1 MKGLLLKDW
10 YMMRKY
16 CRSYLLI
23 AAVFIAVS
31 LYSNDN
37 LFFIFYP
44 CLLCGMIP
52 VNLLGYDERSRW
64 MQYSGTLPYTKT
76 QIVSAKYLIG
86 LLAQVTILIVTGIA
100 QGVKMTVAGN
110 FVFGEFVVLMLLM
123 LIVATLTSSISLPFI
138 FKLGVEK
145 GRTAYFIMIG
155 FVCGASILASSFFRG
170 QLVAEI
176 EPNAILAAL
185 AVWNIFPKARS
196 LFLVRLS
203 VTKVHHI
210 TTLPLHA
217 L

>member
-185 AVWNIFPKARS
+185 AVAGIGVYVLSWY
-196 LFLVRLS
+196 LS
-203 VTKVHHI
+203 VVFFKGRD
-210 TTLPLHA
+210 LE
-217 L
+217 